1 MSPTWPQGVGGKFT
15 PTPANNPPEDFG
27 KPAERKRNINKN
39 YLLGELIGRRHPDGK
54 RKESEHDL

>member
-1 MSPTWPQGVGGKFT
+1 VGGKFT

-27 KPAERKRNINKN
+27 KPAERKRTINKN